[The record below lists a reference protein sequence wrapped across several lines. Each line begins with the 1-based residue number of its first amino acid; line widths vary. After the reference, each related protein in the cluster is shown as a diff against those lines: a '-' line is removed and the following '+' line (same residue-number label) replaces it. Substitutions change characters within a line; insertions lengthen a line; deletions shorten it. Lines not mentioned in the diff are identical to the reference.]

1 MATELQLEL
10 KLPVEIVLGSMT
22 TFTIWRAIC
31 YLEGDRSLHNE
42 AAGQPGSGRS
52 AAGCPRRRGYARGA
66 LGTGI
71 AALPGNHGAGVG
83 LAGGGGGGAQLG
95 EPAVAG
101 LQAAHRTSANST
113 GRGRGV
119 RTPLQ
124 AGHSTSHTAYRT
136 SWPILLS
143 APHTLLP
150 HTHKASRSGRV
161 LQSHGSPCPR
171 TQMTSRTG
179 NNKRSKGD
187 PTRTQAPLHM
197 LSLPLTRPD
206 SRQPRLEEEPVPE
219 ILRPDH
225 LGVVHHFA
233 LVGRDLQGGQHVV
246 HPGQAGG
253 STRWHAVEFP
263 LQDVEAG
270 PPCHMGA
277 LEQVRQRQLRGLPSK
292 SYPTVGLTAP
302 REPSRVHSASAVITD
317 HLDRWKACYA
327 GSLSGPVPCC
337 LR

>member
-101 LQAAHRTSANST
+101 LQAAHRTS
-113 GRGRGV
+113 
-119 RTPLQ
+119 
-124 AGHSTSHTAYRT
+124 
-136 SWPILLS
+136 
-143 APHTLLP
+143 
-150 HTHKASRSGRV
+150 
-161 LQSHGSPCPR
+161 
-171 TQMTSRTG
+171 
-179 NNKRSKGD
+179 
-187 PTRTQAPLHM
+187 
-197 LSLPLTRPD
+197 
-206 SRQPRLEEEPVPE
+206 E

-277 LEQVRQRQLRGLPSK
+277 LHAFSLFANQR
-292 SYPTVGLTAP
+292 
-302 REPSRVHSASAVITD
+302 
-317 HLDRWKACYA
+317 
-327 GSLSGPVPCC
+327 
-337 LR
+337 